1 MSFEKIGRYKV
12 IAELGRGGMATVFR
26 ASDPN
31 FEREVAIKVLPKAFL
46 HDPQF
51 RARFEREAKLVATL
65 EHSAIVPVYDFGEE
79 EGQPY
84 IVMRLMSGGSL
95 EEKLIKGRLSL
106 DEAAKIFD
114 RLGAALN
121 AAHGKGII
129 HRDLKPANILFD
141 QYNNAY
147 LSDFGI
153 ARLSEG
159 NQTLTGENIIGT
171 PAYMSPEQIQG
182 DKGLDGRSD
191 IYSMGIIFF
200 QMLSGNAPYRSTT
213 PAKVMMMHILD
224 PVPNLLQVRPNLSQE
239 VENWLEKLLSKDP
252 DDRFATA
259 DEMVEVLQAALS
271 DKTNATLQI
280 KKAGKTVISA
290 RDQFQT
296 VIEQPMPAAHETFPQ
311 APAPVKKRSR
321 TAFAIGGGAVVLVV
335 IVAIA
340 SVIFS
345 GLRGEGLLASVFA
358 SPKNSTPTTI
368 AAAEITHTPQVESVN
383 LPTATRE
390 AALPPATDV
399 PAIDTLPTNTI
410 EPVATV
416 VPEILTIGGAEKIA
430 FLKDNEIWI
439 MNVDGS
445 DLRPLTDN
453 GAEKHNLAYASEGLI
468 TFISGKCVWSA
479 DVESGQLDNIACFDT
494 SFLLESFEIS
504 PDGTQAAISLNRE
517 LYIINY
523 DKELLQQARYLSEL
537 RAMNTCESFG
547 PLQYTTGSIVPTT
560 LIHWSNDGNR
570 LAVMVIGSAGGIQSD
585 IIRILEIGN
594 CIPPVRRLDEIP
606 SARFSVVNY
615 NKSPYIQ
622 TFGHDGDNLYALTSY
637 TRSDGYGYLYLY
649 NAETHMADSKVN
661 VVGEDCCYR
670 DPQFSPDGHYMVFA
684 YQAFEIG
691 ALTEL
696 YYVPYGA
703 IGTGARFDPLPL
715 PEGFFSDAKVKP
727 QPILIPAVNHN

>member
-570 LAVMVIGSAGGIQSD
+570 LAVMVIGSAGCRRHS
-585 IIRILEIGN
+585 IGYYPHPRN
-594 CIPPVRRLDEIP
+594 WQLHSTRAPP
-606 SARFSVVNY
+606 
-615 NKSPYIQ
+615 
-622 TFGHDGDNLYALTSY
+622 
-637 TRSDGYGYLYLY
+637 
-649 NAETHMADSKVN
+649 
-661 VVGEDCCYR
+661 
-670 DPQFSPDGHYMVFA
+670 
-684 YQAFEIG
+684 
-691 ALTEL
+691 
-696 YYVPYGA
+696 
-703 IGTGARFDPLPL
+703 
-715 PEGFFSDAKVKP
+715 
-727 QPILIPAVNHN
+727 